1 MAAGGGGAW
10 KVAYADFVTAMMALF
25 LLLWILNQD
34 EKIKGEVQKHF
45 MTRFAAD
52 TRESPGIIPMD
63 FAELVKSHRAMFE
76 NASVIPLEHVRII
89 NEDVVKVFIENPSYL
104 DLKTMEV
111 ARSDDGL
118 LINILNN
125 PDKPIFAEGEEDK
138 LTEYGKVV
146 FNTIAWQIAR
156 YEDTEVEIEGHTS
169 SDFISR
175 EANDKWQVSTR
186 RAHRARQVLVDKG
199 VKDSQVVK
207 VSGYGDTQTLS
218 SHPKNASQN
227 NRVSIRVRAK
237 QEKADQ

>member
-34 EKIKGEVQKHF
+34 EKIKGAVQKHF
-45 MTRFAAD
+45 LTRFNAE
-52 TRESPGIIPMD
+52 TRESPGIIPAD
-63 FAELVKSHRAMFE
+63 FAELVKSRRDIFE

-89 NEDVVKVFIENPSYL
+89 NEDLVKVFIENPSYL
-104 DLKTMEV
+104 DLKTMQV
-111 ARSDDGL
+111 SRTDDGL

-156 YEDTEVEIEGHTS
+156 YEDTEVEVEGHTS
-169 SDFISR
+169 RDFISR
-175 EANDKWQVSTR
+175 DANDKWIVATK

-199 VKDSQVVK
+199 VKDSQVIK
-207 VSGYGDTQTLS
+207 VSGYGDTQPLEGQ
-218 SHPKNASQN
+218 PKNASQN
-227 NRVSIRVRAK
+227 NRVSIRVRAR
-237 QEKADQ
+237 QEKTEP